1 MGWGGFVLTDL
12 VFGLI
17 CLANNVTR
25 LEIHVKAT
33 TMDWALDLCSLRRVK
48 LTGPKGQY
56 ICELDS
62 IVA

>member
-1 MGWGGFVLTDL
+1 MGWGAFVLSHL

-17 CLANNVTR
+17 CLGNNVTR

-33 TMDWALDLCSLRRVK
+33 TMDWALDLGSLRRVK
-48 LTGPKGQY
+48 FTGPTGQY
-56 ICELDS
+56 ICELTS